1 MHDLMVFSLSC
12 CLFVCCSDSVEEEE
26 VAGDVNSLTLT
37 GLRPFTTYNVSVSAR
52 TVKGAGPPATT
63 EFTTEEAGK
72 LSPLS
77 LSLSVCAVCIEWRE
91 FQSMCVY
98 MYGVGRWCT

>member
-1 MHDLMVFSLSC
+1 MADCANVTLPLLLSVC
-12 CLFVCCSDSVEEEE
+12 VCCSDSVEEEE

-77 LSLSVCAVCIEWRE
+77 LSLCVCAVC
-91 FQSMCVY
+91 SMY
-98 MYGVGRWCT
+98 